1 MIGLQDFFAVCQM
14 GVIRVTGPELFSQSA
29 PVIQMGSVHLPDVH

>member
-1 MIGLQDFFAVCQM
+1 MIGLQNFFAVRQM
-14 GVIRVTGPELFSQSA
+14 GVIRVTRPELFSQSA